1 MSTFYKLLSVFTLVL
16 FFRTVSAITVDSVKL
31 YTQYYATDSSEVFI
45 ITHVKVSSMSCSVKS
60 VSIAYPT
67 DTIVATICYLGQA
80 NQTPCPR
87 TDTFALGVKK
97 NGVINIRGIFQEV
110 RNGQCKGN
118 PTIMGNHIKDTFDFT
133 INTIYSSIETNSNS
147 KDKFSIAPN
156 PTNDKL
162 NCSVTNAAL
171 NSTIQITTIEGRKVL
186 TGIPATQNN
195 FDIDVSALPA
205 GIYFLQ
211 LSDERQRVVKKFVK
225 Q

>member
-1 MSTFYKLLSVFTLVL
+1 
-16 FFRTVSAITVDSVKL
+16 
-31 YTQYYATDSSEVFI
+31 
-45 ITHVKVSSMSCSVKS
+45 
-60 VSIAYPT
+60 
-67 DTIVATICYLGQA
+67 
-80 NQTPCPR
+80 
-87 TDTFALGVKK
+87 
-97 NGVINIRGIFQEV
+97 
-110 RNGQCKGN
+110 
-118 PTIMGNHIKDTFDFT
+118 MGNHIKDTFDFT